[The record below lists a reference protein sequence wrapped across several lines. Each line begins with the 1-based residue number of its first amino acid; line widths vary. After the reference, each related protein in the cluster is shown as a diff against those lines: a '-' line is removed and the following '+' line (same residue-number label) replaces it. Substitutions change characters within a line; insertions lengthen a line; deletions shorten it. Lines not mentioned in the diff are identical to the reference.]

1 MKPIP
6 LSACLSA
13 CAALVLISPGRSDDP
28 KPHSDRFDFRVREEI
43 FKGFN
48 GDEEAMARGIKA
60 CNDALKDNPK
70 HATALV
76 WRGAAKLYQ
85 AGQFFQKGNV
95 KEAMPIWTA
104 ALKDMDDAVALE
116 PKNIAVRIPRAA
128 SLLPAA
134 REIPKEMAKPLLAKV
149 LEDFQFTYNEQKGFL
164 DKLGTHPR
172 GELQMGLAET
182 YRLTGDLDKSREQLN
197 AIVKEMPDTKYAK
210 RANEWLAAKPDA
222 KLAHNCIGCH
232 TKK

>member
-1 MKPIP
+1 MKPLL
-6 LSACLSA
+6 LSAFTA
-13 CAALVLISPGRSDDP
+13 FALISPGRSDDP
-28 KPHSDRFDFRVREEI
+28 KPKPARFDHLVREEI
-43 FKGFN
+43 FRGFD
-48 GDEEAMARGIKA
+48 GDEEALARGIKA

-76 WRGAAKLYQ
+76 WRGAANLYQ
-85 AGQFFQKGNV
+85 AGVLFQKGSV
-95 KEAMPIWTA
+95 KDATTLWTA

-134 REIPKEMAKPLLAKV
+134 REMPIERAKPLLAKA
-149 LEDFQFTYNEQKGFL
+149 LEDFQFTYDAQKNIL

-172 GELQMGLAET
+172 GELHMGLAEV
-182 YRLTGDLDKSREQLN
+182 YRLTGDFEKSREQLN
-197 AIVKEMPDTKYAK
+197 AIVKDMPDTKYSK
-210 RANEWLAAKPDA
+210 RANDWLAAKPNA
-222 KLAHNCIGCH
+222 KLAHTCIGCH

>member
-1 MKPIP
+1 MKP
-6 LSACLSA
+6 LLLSA
-13 CAALVLISPGRSDDP
+13 CAVVALISPGRSDDP
-28 KPHSDRFDFRVREEI
+28 KPKPARFDFLVREEI
-43 FKGFN
+43 FAGFN
-48 GDEEAMARGIKA
+48 GDAEALARGIKA
-60 CNDALKDNPK
+60 CDDALKDNPK

-85 AGQFFQKGNV
+85 AGQFFQKGNA
-95 KEAMPIWTA
+95 KDAMPIWTA
-104 ALKDMDDAVALE
+104 ALKDMDDAVELE

-134 REIPKEMAKPLLAKV
+134 REAPPAMAKPLYAKV
-149 LEDFQFTYNEQKGFL
+149 LEDFQFTYDQQKNYL

-172 GELQMGLAET
+172 GELHMGLAEI

-197 AIVKEMPDTKYAK
+197 TIVKEMPDTKYAK

-222 KLAHNCIGCH
+222 KLTHTCIGCH

>member
-1 MKPIP
+1 MKSFP
-6 LSACLSA
+6 LSASLSA
-13 CAALVLISPGRSDDP
+13 CAAIALISPGRSDDP
-28 KPHSDRFDFRVREEI
+28 KPKPARFDHVVREEI

-48 GDEEAMARGIKA
+48 GDDEALARGIKA
-60 CNDALKDNPK
+60 CDDALKDNPK

-95 KEAMPIWTA
+95 KEALPIWTA
-104 ALKDMDDAVALE
+104 AQKDMDDAVKLE

-149 LEDFQFTYNEQKGFL
+149 LEDYQFTFNEQKGIL

-172 GELQMGLAET
+172 GELHMGLAEA
-182 YRLTGDLDKSREQLN
+182 YRLTGDLDKSRDQLN
-197 AIVKEMPDTKYAK
+197 MIVKDMPDTKYAK
-210 RANEWLAAKPDA
+210 RAGEWLAAKPDA

>member
-1 MKPIP
+1 MRPLP

-13 CAALVLISPGRSDDP
+13 FAAVALITPGRSDDP
-28 KPHSDRFDFRVREEI
+28 KPQAERFDFRVREEI
-43 FKGFN
+43 FAGFN
-48 GDEEAMARGIKA
+48 GDAEALARGIKA
-60 CNDALKDNPK
+60 CDDALKDKPK

-85 AGQFFQKGNV
+85 AGQLFQKGNV
-95 KEAMPIWTA
+95 KDAMPIWTA

-128 SLLPAA
+128 TLLPAA
-134 REIPKEMAKPLLAKV
+134 REAPPAMAKPLLAKA
-149 LEDFQFTYNEQKGFL
+149 LEDYLFTYNEQKGFL

-172 GELQMGLAET
+172 GELHMGLAEA

-232 TKK
+232 AKK